1 MLNLCQALLC
11 LSLQFSNSVSDGDG
25 SSIFLIL
32 LEIKYL
38 SHILCGLQ
46 SIHAVTRMVQVA
58 LCRAISDWVMNSLH
72 CLSRG
77 GCFYTWVSIA
87 LRWRSPAVWCHA
99 FRICIHMP
107 TAYILLHLPGRAAG
121 GICLSVSVL
130 SFPVPL
136 CWLIMKEKC
145 NIQIKSWL
153 GWYFR
158 EKWHLPSLNTV
169 CTLKFYLIWITW
181 RMMNRRQNL
190 FCWGICVCLLIVNSL
205 WLLK

>member
-1 MLNLCQALLC
+1 MWVAEHPCC
-11 LSLQFSNSVSDGDG
+11 DEDGASG
-25 SSIFLIL
+25 FVQ
-32 LEIKYL
+32 
-38 SHILCGLQ
+38 SHIWLSNEQFTLPEQRWVFLYMGQ
-46 SIHAVTRMVQVA
+46 HSSEMKVA
-58 LCRAISDWVMNSLH
+58 
-72 CLSRG
+72 CLP
-77 GCFYTWVSIA
+77 V
-87 LRWRSPAVWCHA
+87 VWCHA

>member
-11 LSLQFSNSVSDGDG
+11 LSLQFSNCVSDGDG

-46 SIHAVTRMVQVA
+46 SIHAVMRMVQVA
-58 LCRAISDWVMNSLH
+58 LCRAISDWVMNSLQ

-87 LRWRSPAVWCHA
+87 EMKVTCLPVVWCHA

-107 TAYILLHLPGRAAG
+107 TAYILLLLPGRAAG

-145 NIQIKSWL
+145 RYATEI
-153 GWYFR
+153 FR
-158 EKWHLPSLNTV
+158 
-169 CTLKFYLIWITW
+169 
-181 RMMNRRQNL
+181 
-190 FCWGICVCLLIVNSL
+190 
-205 WLLK
+205 